1 LIKDGAIMVARR
13 YQHLGHLGR
22 FSTSSRRDAWCVRH
36 GPQVQLRLHRS
47 ATRGSRLECRRLQA
61 AYHQRRIREV
71 RV

>member
-47 ATRGSRLECRRLQA
+47 ATRGSNA
-61 AYHQRRIREV
+61 AGCISPAQNTWSAR
-71 RV
+71 